1 MFSSL
6 SNQTLEVSFEPDNG
20 SDPFNITVGFNDS
33 LLEIKEKIKRSQKI
47 PISMQTLIYNGNVLQ
62 DDFNVLD
69 SGLHCYMDSR
79 IQLVIAPEYDAA
91 AGIVENSSTNVPLE
105 MALID
110 TECLDEKIQEMEAV
124 LKEDSYS
131 DVNYTNVHHSE
142 TIQSSHID
150 QLVVAP
156 ESDEAKSSEEGFQAW
171 EALNK
176 DEEKDKNLM
185 HVPLDDNQE
194 VQAFINDDH
203 NIHQSDEAPAGLVK
217 NTMHVP
223 LEKYGNDTDEG
234 LKETIQEIEEVYYN
248 QELEAGIQK
257 FLPEMAAIPVCNP
270 SMIHS
275 SGTEL
280 QDYGSSFGDF
290 SDSLWDDFLTPTPPA
305 SEAELSPLS
314 GPPMVVSAP
323 RSDLSNPLWAPTFG
337 PSDTGV
343 APPPGPS
350 NVGPLSRYFGP
361 PNAVSTPHFD
371 LSTTASAPLFGGF
384 GPSNTVSAPLFGP
397 SNATVTPQPGPSN
410 ARMGPPSRLTKEI
423 LPPPTGSSRRVPHKL
438 KVTVLIT
445 TGTGNRFKVEVEVQ
459 DTDKVEVLR
468 KEIERLQGE
477 LHFSLP
483 EDRAYFFVHRQ
494 NKMDEDM
501 PFLYLG
507 VCEGGT
513 IWVRDSASNTPM
525 RRF

>member
-1 MFSSL
+1 M
-6 SNQTLEVSFEPDNG
+6 EVIFEPDNG

-33 LLEIKEKIKRSQKI
+33 LLEIKEKIKRSQNI
-47 PISMQTLIYNGNVLQ
+47 PLSMQTLIYNGNVLQ

-69 SGLHCYMDSR
+69 SGLHRYIDSR
-79 IQLVIAPEYDAA
+79 IQLVIAPESDEA
-91 AGIVENSSTNVPLE
+91 AGIVENSSMNVPLE
-105 MALID
+105 MDVID

-156 ESDEAKSSEEGFQAW
+156 ESDEAKSFEEG
-171 EALNK
+171 
-176 DEEKDKNLM
+176 
-185 HVPLDDNQE
+185 

-234 LKETIQEIEEVYYN
+234 LKETIQEIDEVYNN
-248 QELEAGIQK
+248 QELEAGIEK
-257 FLPEMAAIPVCNP
+257 FLPEMAAVPVSNP

-275 SGTEL
+275 SGKEL

-290 SDSLWDDFLTPTPPA
+290 SDSLWDNFLTPT
-305 SEAELSPLS
+305 
-314 GPPMVVSAP
+314 P

-337 PSDTGV
+337 PSDTGL

-384 GPSNTVSAPLFGP
+384 GSSFGDFSDLLWDSFLTP
-397 SNATVTPQPGPSN
+397 TPPASEAELHRLRFLYFYNIYKPNVTHI
-410 ARMGPPSRLTKEI
+410 RLTSEFI
-423 LPPPTGSSRRVPHKL
+423 
-438 KVTVLIT
+438 
-445 TGTGNRFKVEVEVQ
+445 
-459 DTDKVEVLR
+459 
-468 KEIERLQGE
+468 
-477 LHFSLP
+477 
-483 EDRAYFFVHRQ
+483 YF
-494 NKMDEDM
+494 
-501 PFLYLG
+501 L
-507 VCEGGT
+507 
-513 IWVRDSASNTPM
+513 S
-525 RRF
+525 